1 MRNGTIPV
9 HSCQFYLLFSCV
21 ISRKQKYTHRK
32 NVSITKWLDS
42 STGKSFISLSVQWFL
57 AFINKNNLGV
67 SIKIHPYGNFLVRTH
82 VFGIDLE
89 LHSFVCRQIGFRH
102 SINIRTVSSLF
113 SAVHLSLLGWSGVE
127 IICTVHVALPKQPI

>member
-1 MRNGTIPV
+1 MIRFLNWKIVHIPV
-9 HSCQFYLLFSCV
+9 
-21 ISRKQKYTHRK
+21 
-32 NVSITKWLDS
+32 S
-42 STGKSFISLSVQWFL
+42 SMIF

-127 IICTVHVALPKQPI
+127 IICTVHVALPKQPIKYFSQALRAYAFKAYQQVCILFLPSHL